1 MVGGKNSSLS
11 DLYEVSPPKLP
22 IELPSMVTIMIVI
35 IFIMMTMKMMT
46 IIAMTTMV
54 MTMTM
59 AMINSISSGTLGVW
73 WNPCKH
79 FRVPWVFP
87 MLQGKLI
94 NFHTLQS
101 FHMLQGKFELLI
113 HLGCKVSS
121 PGNLINW
128 HLVSSLCQY
137 LIFSFSDLVIWQFHY
152 LTPVTCAM
160 ILYSCNQ
167 SPISCYQNIN
177 PPKTACVT
185 FTATYYRP
193 LWNSRFHLFWISQ
206 FSALIIRPDTV
217 EWNGLHNFNPQICRP
232 KSDLI
237 SLHRPRN

>member
-54 MTMTM
+54 MTMTMTLTMTM

-113 HLGCKVSS
+113 HLGCKVTS

-128 HLVSSLCQY
+128 SPQGAPGILIMSISYFLILWFGHL
-137 LIFSFSDLVIWQFHY
+137 
-152 LTPVTCAM
+152 T
-160 ILYSCNQ
+160 
-167 SPISCYQNIN
+167 
-177 PPKTACVT
+177 
-185 FTATYYRP
+185 
-193 LWNSRFHLFWISQ
+193 
-206 FSALIIRPDTV
+206 
-217 EWNGLHNFNPQICRP
+217 
-232 KSDLI
+232 I
-237 SLHRPRN
+237 SLSNTSQVPWFSTPATNHLSAAIKISTPLKLHASLSLQPITDHFGILDSTFFGFLSSQP